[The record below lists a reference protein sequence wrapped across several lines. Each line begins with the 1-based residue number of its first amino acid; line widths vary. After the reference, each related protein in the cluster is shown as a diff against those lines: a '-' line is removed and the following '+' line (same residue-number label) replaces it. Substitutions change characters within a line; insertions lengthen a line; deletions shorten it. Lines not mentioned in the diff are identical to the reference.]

1 MGKAYETART
11 GGKHHGWYRI
21 SQDLGDRQIEKSIRS
36 FQEQVRRHQA
46 WIADA
51 YAKLPRNASAA
62 QVSRL
67 VTSGWP
73 EDIERHLEFID
84 ILKGI
89 LKERS
94 KMTPSKQQVVI
105 EELLTAAID
114 AGMKALEPYL
124 NDPNCLTTKRQE
136 ISRRL
141 KGMETLVPGTKAPD
155 ISMKDLEDQLF
166 ELYNYKTLSQYTLL
180 IFWSGDCSHCVET
193 TGQVYPWQ
201 QQVEFAQKISVIAIS
216 LDETETEVAAWEK
229 KWKDYP
235 AWKHLRAIDGI
246 RSKAASDYYVLA
258 RDHIFFY

>member
-62 QVSRL
+62 QVSML
-67 VTSGWP
+67 VKSGWP

-114 AGMKALEPYL
+114 AGMKARRKAAMDPFENGRVSAYYDVIRWIKEQADILE
-124 NDPNCLTTKRQE
+124 
-136 ISRRL
+136 I
-141 KGMETLVPGTKAPD
+141 
-155 ISMKDLEDQLF
+155 
-166 ELYNYKTLSQYTLL
+166 
-180 IFWSGDCSHCVET
+180 
-193 TGQVYPWQ
+193 
-201 QQVEFAQKISVIAIS
+201 EFADQS
-216 LDETETEVAAWEK
+216 LAKFDPDELLKPEKQAA
-229 KWKDYP
+229 
-235 AWKHLRAIDGI
+235 
-246 RSKAASDYYVLA
+246 
-258 RDHIFFY
+258 